1 MRTGRHCPR
10 CGNDTVQGLTEGTF
24 TGWRNDGLSGMTRT
38 VKFMCTGCGYIEER
52 AVNSKY
58 LRRTR

>member
-1 MRTGRHCPR
+1 M
-10 CGNDTVQGLTEGTF
+10 VQGLTEGTF